1 MNAKTTVNHERA
13 ECVDELTASTLKSA
27 LMQITLDELKN
38 ALDVWQRISEHEQ
51 DAVLQRLDQRVSG
64 ATRQAIELFATSG
77 IARVKATME
86 QITIK
91 DGIKAVLSLSRFDA
105 QRHEVVDA
113 QGQTVYIV
121 LANPEQFTDAP
132 HEHKPDADQQA
143 LDLDKNL
150 KDVGDSDDAQPA

>member
-1 MNAKTTVNHERA
+1 MNAKTATDTETLSA
-13 ECVDELTASTLKSA
+13 KTLKTA
-27 LMQITLDELKN
+27 LMQITLDELKH
-38 ALDVWQRISEHEQ
+38 AQDVWPKLSEAEQ
-51 DAVLQRLDQRVSG
+51 DQTLERLDKRVTD

-86 QITIK
+86 SIAIK
-91 DGIKAVLSLSRFDA
+91 DGIKAVLSLSRFDT

-132 HEHKPDADQQA
+132 HEHKPDADQNA
-143 LDLDKNL
+143 LDLQHRLD
-150 KDVGDSDDAQPA
+150 DIAGSDDAQPE

>member
-1 MNAKTTVNHERA
+1 MDNVTAIEPESFTAKT
-13 ECVDELTASTLKSA
+13 LKTE

-38 ALDVWQRISEHEQ
+38 AQDVWPKLSEADQ
-51 DAVLQRLDQRVSG
+51 DELLQRLDKRVADS
-64 ATRQAIELFATSG
+64 TRKTIELFATSG

-105 QRHEVVDA
+105 QRHEIVDA

-132 HEHKPDADQQA
+132 HEHKPDADQKA
-143 LDLDKNL
+143 LDLQNKL
-150 KDVGDSDDAQPA
+150 KDIGDSDDAQAA

>member
-1 MNAKTTVNHERA
+1 MNTAVASESLTAKT
-13 ECVDELTASTLKSA
+13 LKTD
-27 LMQITLDELKN
+27 LMAITLDELKN
-38 ALDVWQRISEHEQ
+38 AQDVWEKLGQQEQ
-51 DAVLQRLDQRVSG
+51 DDILQRLDRRVTD

-86 QITIK
+86 SIAIK

-132 HEHKPDADQQA
+132 HEHASDADQQA
-143 LDLDKNL
+143 LDLGNKL
-150 KDVGDSDDAQPA
+150 KDIGDSDDAQAA